1 MLVLGLTVWKSM
13 LHLAMHASPPVPGA
27 MTSGY
32 FLSSEK
38 VDSGTPVAA
47 LRTELGIIISDDQMV
62 WVPANTTQKSVSKLN
77 VIEVATATDL
87 LLPRQEASLQSSKA
101 TSACAE

>member
-1 MLVLGLTVWKSM
+1 M

-32 FLSSEK
+32 FLSSVK

-47 LRTELGIIISDDQMV
+47 LSTLLGIIISDDQMV
-62 WVPANTTQKSVSKLN
+62 WVPALVTQADISQRDQQLLN
-77 VIEVATATDL
+77 
-87 LLPRQEASLQSSKA
+87 
-101 TSACAE
+101 